1 MVQVTHKEKTE
12 EESHDQEVV
21 ELARKLLGKWS
32 GESTVEEVQ
41 QKAAAIADEKGE
53 RVDLQI
59 NKIPAITF
67 LEGQL
72 PKRMMSELNSYVD
85 EQRDNLEDF
94 SGNLVGQIKQHER
107 SQQLSLDRTN
117 PTVQG
122 LVNLFGSAGRGFL
135 KTYSDQIQLKGGADA
150 FDKAP
155 IDCFSMWTVHSYEGD
170 YNPLHDHD
178 VSYDE
183 KCMAFSVILYCK
195 VPPQIVELGKS
206 TNLYSNGG
214 ATDGCTYFTWGANT
228 FADHLQL
235 KPKQDRYVVPE
246 EGKFLIFPSWLK
258 HSVAPFYGEGERRTL
273 SANFRLSFKKIKRHE
288 NNEEPEVTAD
298 TPLSD
303 IL

>member
-72 PKRMMSELNSYVD
+72 PKTMMSELNSYID
-85 EQRDNLEDF
+85 DQRDNMTDY
-94 SGNLVGQIKQHER
+94 SGNLVGQIKQTEK

-122 LVNLFGSAGRGFL
+122 LINLL
-135 KTYSDQIQLKGGADA
+135 
-150 FDKAP
+150 
-155 IDCFSMWTVHSYEGD
+155 
-170 YNPLHDHD
+170 
-178 VSYDE
+178 
-183 KCMAFSVILYCK
+183 
-195 VPPQIVELGKS
+195 
-206 TNLYSNGG
+206 
-214 ATDGCTYFTWGANT
+214 
-228 FADHLQL
+228 
-235 KPKQDRYVVPE
+235 
-246 EGKFLIFPSWLK
+246 
-258 HSVAPFYGEGERRTL
+258 
-273 SANFRLSFKKIKRHE
+273 
-288 NNEEPEVTAD
+288 
-298 TPLSD
+298 
-303 IL
+303 

>member
-1 MVQVTHKEKTE
+1 
-12 EESHDQEVV
+12 
-21 ELARKLLGKWS
+21 
-32 GESTVEEVQ
+32 
-41 QKAAAIADEKGE
+41 
-53 RVDLQI
+53 
-59 NKIPAITF
+59 
-67 LEGQL
+67 
-72 PKRMMSELNSYVD
+72 
-85 EQRDNLEDF
+85 
-94 SGNLVGQIKQHER
+94 
-107 SQQLSLDRTN
+107 
-117 PTVQG
+117 
-122 LVNLFGSAGRGFL
+122 
-135 KTYSDQIQLKGGADA
+135 
-150 FDKAP
+150 
-155 IDCFSMWTVHSYEGD
+155 MWTVHSYEGD

-273 SANFRLSFKKIKRHE
+273 SANFRLSFSKIKRHE
-288 NNEEPEVTAD
+288 NEEEPEVTAD

>member
-1 MVQVTHKEKTE
+1 MKLTHREKTE
-12 EESHDQEVV
+12 EEEKVI
-21 ELARKLLGKWS
+21 
-32 GESTVEEVQ
+32 EEVRKTGKQ
-41 QKAAAIADEKGE
+41 WMGETSMEEVDKSGPSDGE
-53 RVDLQI
+53 RVELKVNQ
-59 NKIPAITF
+59 IPAITF
-67 LEGQL
+67 LEGKL
-72 PKRMMSELNSYVD
+72 PNTMMSELNEYID

-117 PTVQG
+117 STVKG

-135 KTYSDQIQLKGGADA
+135 RTYSDQVQLEGGAKS

-178 VSYDE
+178 VSYGE
-183 KCMAFSVILYCK
+183 RCMAFSVILYCK

-206 TNLYSNGG
+206 TNLYHNGG

-273 SANFRLSFKKIKRHE
+273 SANFRLPFDKIKRHE
-288 NNEEPEVTAD
+288 NDEEPEVTAD
-298 TPLSD
+298 TPISD